1 MHYFY
6 SIYSILLLFA
16 VALAGCETKQCHC
29 KDCGLPAQADS
40 GRADAAVKDQGQTPD
55 SGPVADKGTAGENL
69 KPDTAKQPPADAAP
83 DTQKP
88 PPADAGFDTKQ
99 PPPMDAGP
107 DTAKPATDSGTALPG
122 WPSSFFAPFVDATLY
137 PVLKLADV
145 ASQTGL
151 KYFALGFIVAKQS
164 TACTA
169 SWGTYYDITKGPTSW
184 DSGKEYTL
192 YSHIAQVRSTYKGDV
207 MVSFG
212 GAANIPLAEACTT
225 KSALVQQYKTVIN
238 ALSLTHVDF
247 DIEGTWVTKHGAGGS
262 ITRRSQ
268 AIAQLQKDFA
278 ALKKPLSVWYT
289 LPVLP
294 TGLTLDGVKVVED
307 ALNSGVELAGVN
319 VMTMDYGNGA
329 APNPQGK
336 MGAYGI
342 QAITALHGQLKAA
355 YQKFSKPKTDA
366 ALWAMIGTT
375 PMIGMNDV
383 KTEIFTLKDAQQTLT
398 FAQQKKIGMI
408 SMWSLN
414 RDHPCPTATS
424 VQLKCSS
431 TVDQTKDY
439 QFSGVFKPFTP

>member
-1 MHYFY
+1 MHYF
-6 SIYSILLLFA
+6 YSILLLFA
-16 VALAGCETKQCHC
+16 VALAGCETKQCNC

-40 GRADAAVKDQGQTPD
+40 GGADAAEKDQGQTPD
-55 SGPVADKGTAGENL
+55 SSPVADKGAVGENL
-69 KPDTAKQPPADAAP
+69 KPDKAKQPPVDAAP

-88 PPADAGFDTKQ
+88 PPVDAAPDAGI
-99 PPPMDAGP
+99 
-107 DTAKPATDSGTALPG
+107 ALPG

-212 GAANIPLAEACTT
+212 GASNIPLAEACTT
-225 KSALVQQYKTVIN
+225 KSALVQQYKAVIN

-262 ITRRSQ
+262 IIRRSQ

-294 TGLTLDGVKVVED
+294 TGLTPDGVKVVED

-355 YQKFSKPKTDA
+355 YKKFSKPKTDA
-366 ALWAMIGTT
+366 ALWGMIGTT